1 MKSLVCLS
9 MALATI
15 VHWLPTD
22 ALAKD
27 SPVRGHVTKN
37 GNYVPPHH
45 RTSPDKSKANNYGS
59 KGNYNPYTGKT
70 GTKDPAKP

>member
-1 MKSLVCLS
+1 MKAFAYASLI
-9 MALATI
+9 LAAITT
-15 VHWLPTD
+15 WLQSD

-27 SPVRGHVTKN
+27 TPVRGHITKS

-45 RTSPDKSKANNYGS
+45 RTSPDRSKANNYGA